1 MMTFPFLVIAAI
13 TPAPSGAVSLTP
25 VHLRDIGCVAVMA
38 IIAED
43 QNRGAAG
50 IGAFPAA
57 GLSGR
62 KWAGIVGERVAGQT
76 GQPIELIGFAMR
88 EAAKGEQAAL
98 QSAHLPGGNRNAALA
113 ARYADCAPLMRAD
126 LENDLASRPLPVPQS
141 KPAKKP

>member
-1 MMTFPFLVIAAI
+1 MTILPFLAIAAI

-38 IIAED
+38 IIAEE

-50 IGAFPAA
+50 VGAFPAA
-57 GLSGR
+57 RLSGR
-62 KWAGIVGERVAGQT
+62 KWAGIVGERVADQT

-98 QSAHLPGGNRNAALA
+98 QASQKSGNNRNAALS